1 MTSNGI
7 VKDIRALLAQDR
19 QSRTEVIALD
29 FNLSTA
35 DRGHGVMRQRNQI
48 LKAENGH
55 LRQHLGGQATEA
67 PSLEKEATQT
77 LDYTAGLGEK
87 VENWSGKFIAE
98 QKARAE
104 AEARAARHGAEA
116 THLKEENQL
125 LRQRIESLP
134 THLAQEVWKLVEPI
148 HAELEELRSVHS
160 SGSHFKRR
168 SVKVVQERGIVV
180 GPRPPF
186 DDSWGTQRERPS
198 FSVPVG
204 F

>member
-1 MTSNGI
+1 
-7 VKDIRALLAQDR
+7 
-19 QSRTEVIALD
+19 
-29 FNLSTA
+29 
-35 DRGHGVMRQRNQI
+35 MRQRNQI

-55 LRQHLGGQATEA
+55 LRQHLGGQATET
-67 PSLEKEATQT
+67 PSLEKEVTQT

-125 LRQRIESLP
+125 LRQKMEN
-134 THLAQEVWKLVEPI
+134 LAQDLSQEVWKLVEPLKT
-148 HAELEELRSVHS
+148 ELEELRSVHS
-160 SGSHFKRR
+160 SGSPSKRR
-168 SVKVVQERGIVV
+168 PVRVVKERRIVV

-186 DDSWGTQRERPS
+186 DDSWRSTQSGS
-198 FSVPVG
+198 FKLSS
-204 F
+204 